1 MNDATTHIYSLSEL
15 NSGIRSAI
23 EMQLSDEYWVCA
35 EISEFHPN
43 RNGHCYLELIEKDLK
58 GRTLARQR
66 AVIWANIYKLLSP
79 YFEQETGQILAAG
92 IKILVLVSVNFHE
105 IYGMSLVIHD
115 INPTYTIGEAARH
128 RAEILTRLET
138 EGIINDNKELNIPLL
153 PQRIAII
160 SSQTAAGYGDFMSQ
174 LHNNSYSY
182 QFYTTLFTA
191 TMQGGNTA
199 SSVIEALNHIHEH
212 IECYDVVVIIRGGG
226 STSELASFDDYEL
239 ACNIA
244 QFPLPVVVGIGHE
257 RDETVLD
264 YIAAVRVKT
273 PTAAAEWLIEQARL
287 AENMALTLR
296 KQVVDIVSN
305 RLLQE
310 NTRLQQFTS
319 NIPYAI
325 TQRLHNE
332 ERRQLGINNT
342 ITHSIQEKVSRE
354 YNRLSLFSLILPERT
369 HNLLSHEQQHIDN
382 LARTI
387 KLLSPDATLARGYSL
402 VLHNNKVVKSVD
414 ELPADNKVDI
424 HLADGTAQAHISNI
438 KKTPDNEKTS
448 I

>member
-1 MNDATTHIYSLSEL
+1 MSDTSAHIYSLSEL
-15 NSGIRSAI
+15 NSDIRTAI
-23 EMQLSDEYWVCA
+23 DMQLPDEYWVCA

-79 YFEQETGQILAAG
+79 YFEQETGQILTAG
-92 IKILVLVSVNFHE
+92 MKVLVLVSVNFHE

-128 RAEILTRLET
+128 RAEILTRLEAD
-138 EGIINDNKELNIPLL
+138 GIINDNKELDTPLL

-160 SSQTAAGYGDFMSQ
+160 SSRSAAGYGDFMSQ
-174 LHNNSYSY
+174 LHNNSYNY
-182 QFYTTLFTA
+182 QFYTTLYTA
-191 TMQGGNTA
+191 TMQGENTA
-199 SSVIEALNHIHEH
+199 SSVIDALNHIHRN
-212 IECYDVVVIIRGGG
+212 IDCYDVVVIIRGGG

-244 QFPLPVVVGIGHE
+244 QFPLPIVVGIGHE

-273 PTAAAEWLIEQARL
+273 PTAAAEWLIEQART
-287 AENMALTLR
+287 AENMAQNLR

-310 NTRLQQFTS
+310 NARLQQFTS
-319 NIPYAI
+319 SIPYTV
-325 TQRLHNE
+325 TQRLRNE
-332 ERRQLGINNT
+332 ERRQLNINNT
-342 ITHSIQEKVSRE
+342 ITRTTQEKIGRE
-354 YNRLSLFSLILPERT
+354 YNRLSHLSIILPERT
-369 HNLLSHEQQHIDN
+369 HNRLLQEQQHLDN
-382 LARTI
+382 LAHTI

-402 VLHNNKVVKSVD
+402 VLHNNKVIKSVN
-414 ELPADNKVDI
+414 ELPSDNKVEI
-424 HLADGTAQAHISNI
+424 CLADGTAQAHISNI
-438 KKTPDNEKTS
+438 NKNDQQ
-448 I
+448 